1 MADKPPQTDE
11 RSPADVVTA
20 MTDRVIELVK
30 TWPAWDGLPRP
41 VVDRVY
47 TPHKAVRRVC
57 DHMVDHLAQLECR
70 LAGIPSIPDRWH
82 GSAITTA
89 ADMAPFTPE
98 DVDEAVGRL
107 QRLRILWRLRLAATQ
122 TLVDERPQDD
132 WTIREIAFHVAESSY
147 YAEAVGDLSGAD
159 TTT

>member
-1 MADKPPQTDE
+1 
-11 RSPADVVTA
+11 
-20 MTDRVIELVK
+20 MTDRVNELVK
-30 TWPAWDGLPRP
+30 TWPAWDGALRAID
-41 VVDRVY
+41 DRVY
-47 TPHKAVRRVC
+47 TPHKAIRRVC

-89 ADMAPFTPE
+89 ADMAAFTPE
-98 DVDEAVGRL
+98 DVDEAVSRL
-107 QRLRILWRLRLAATQ
+107 QRLATLWRLRLGAAEA
-122 TLVDERPQDD
+122 LVDERPKDE
-132 WTIREIAFHVAESSY
+132 WTIREIALHVAESSY